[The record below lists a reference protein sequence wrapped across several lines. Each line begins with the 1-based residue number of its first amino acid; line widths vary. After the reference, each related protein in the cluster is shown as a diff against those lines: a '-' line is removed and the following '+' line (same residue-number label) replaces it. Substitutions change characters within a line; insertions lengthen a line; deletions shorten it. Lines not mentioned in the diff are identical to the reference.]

1 MGHKRVCLDCKKSF
15 SQGSEFRNRYESY
28 CPDCGKPLTMMP
40 HRFRPP
46 KKTEVKKW
54 ETIRFLVEHGFP
66 YQHIYRDVKIWIDGS
81 KTYETLVS
89 YPENLRDAKVF
100 VEEYKDQAIENKK

>member
-1 MGHKRVCLDCKKSF
+1 MGYKSICLDCKKSF
-15 SQGSEFRNRYESY
+15 SQGSDLRNRHESN
-28 CPDCGKPLTMMP
+28 CPDCGEPLTMMP

-66 YQHIYRDVKIWIDGS
+66 FQHIYRDIKTQRDGS
-81 KTYETLVS
+81 KTYESLVP
-89 YPENLRDAKVF
+89 YPENLRDAKTF
-100 VEEYKDQAIENKK
+100 VEEYKEQASEK